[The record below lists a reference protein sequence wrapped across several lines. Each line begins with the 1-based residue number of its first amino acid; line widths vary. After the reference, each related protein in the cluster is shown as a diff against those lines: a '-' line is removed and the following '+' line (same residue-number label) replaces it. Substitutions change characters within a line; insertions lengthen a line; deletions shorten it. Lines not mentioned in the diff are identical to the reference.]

1 MIVSENVMGHLKY
14 KWTLVGKGNFFF
26 FLVESIYTS
35 YLKNIKI
42 NVMPLNVSLKPTES
56 ISGQICQKKVV
67 MPRAGGQILLSV
79 TLVLSQDKSPNFNRL
94 VLK

>member
-14 KWTLVGKGNFFF
+14 KWTLVGKGIFFF

-42 NVMPLNVSLKPTES
+42 NVMPLNVSSKPIES
-56 ISGQICQKKVV
+56 ISGQICQKSSHAKS
-67 MPRAGGQILLSV
+67 AGPDSALNNIGV
-79 TLVLSQDKSPNFNRL
+79 KPG
-94 VLK
+94 

>member
-14 KWTLVGKGNFFF
+14 KWTLVGKGIF

-42 NVMPLNVSLKPTES
+42 NVMPLNVSSKPIES
-56 ISGQICQKKVV
+56 ISGQICQKSSHAKNTG
-67 MPRAGGQILLSV
+67 PDSA
-79 TLVLSQDKSPNFNRL
+79 PNYIG
-94 VLK
+94 VKPG